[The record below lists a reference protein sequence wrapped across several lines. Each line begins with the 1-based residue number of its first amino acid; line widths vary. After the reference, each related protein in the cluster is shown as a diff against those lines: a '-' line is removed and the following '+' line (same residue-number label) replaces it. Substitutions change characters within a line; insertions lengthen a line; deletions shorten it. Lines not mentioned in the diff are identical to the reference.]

1 MHGLRFR
8 TTSTEINYSF
18 LLSVF
23 SKPPAPYFKVEETAE
38 EKKILTCFFNF
49 AFGGKGG
56 PDDELKTVVNFRP
69 GCSMLGFCT
78 AF

>member
-18 LLSVF
+18 LLSMF
-23 SKPPAPYFKVEETAE
+23 SKTPAPDFKVEVTADFCFF
-38 EKKILTCFFNF
+38 LTCFFNF

-56 PDDELKTVVNFRP
+56 PDVELKTVVNFRR
-69 GCSMLGFCT
+69 G
-78 AF
+78 